1 MQADGFAKVKPL
13 DKHEVVQVLQ
23 DKGLVVGMTGDGVN
37 DAPALAKAQI
47 GIAVHGATDAAKS
60 AGDIVLTKDGLSPIY
75 TAIQISR
82 RIFKRLK
89 SYVIYRIC
97 ITVQVVF
104 FLAAL
109 AIFYNLRFK
118 ALYIILLALFHDLQ
132 IVTIAYDHQVAGAKP
147 ETPTVLG
154 LLLQSYSMGILMFIQ
169 TMLLVSYGHLFLSDT
184 YGDGYFE
191 SMSSEMAGNEM
202 NKYMETTIFL
212 QISNSSAILIFSAR
226 TVGFFF
232 STMPAWQLTFSTA
245 LGQVL
250 INIWCLWAPTGL
262 VDKLSPSDVAKVWL
276 YDIAWL
282 LFLDLVKMTAGR
294 LWDKYKPAT
303 IDRNP
308 ALQAKDR
315 NSRRMSNNLRPSY
328 MLAQAGSPRVQ
339 CNRCCPARCIK
350 ASWLLAVGMCRTRL
364 TII

>member
-1 MQADGFAKVKPL
+1 MYAIFYDRL
-13 DKHEVVQVLQ
+13 CLQ
-23 DKGLVVGMTGDGVN
+23 LQKLRGCQ
-37 DAPALAKAQI
+37 AQI

-60 AGDIVLTKDGLSPIY
+60 AGDIVLTRDGLSPIY

-109 AIFYNLRFK
+109 AIFFDLRFK

-132 IVTIAYDHQVAGAKP
+132 IVTIAYDHQIAGHKP

-154 LLLQSYSMGILMFIQ
+154 LLLQSYSMGILMFAQ
-169 TMLLVSYGHLFLSDT
+169 TMLLVSCGHYFLSDRFA
-184 YGDGYFE
+184 DGYFA
-191 SMSSEMAGNEM
+191 SVDAAAAGTEMD
-202 NKYMETTIFL
+202 KYMETTIFL

-232 STMPAWQLTFSTA
+232 TSMPAWQLALSTA

-250 INIWCLWAPTGL
+250 INLWCLWAPSGL
-262 VDKLSPSDVAKVWL
+262 VDKLEPMDVLGIWL

-282 LFLDLVKMTAGR
+282 LLLDLVKMVAGR
-294 LWDKYKPAT
+294 LWDKYKPAA

-308 ALQAKDR
+308 ALTARDR
-315 NSRRMSNNLRPSY
+315 NSRRLSNNLRPSY
-328 MLAQAGSPRVQ
+328 MLAQ
-339 CNRCCPARCIK
+339 
-350 ASWLLAVGMCRTRL
+350 VGDQKSGVEAQLSQVPLQQRNSLRLSRTYQK
-364 TII
+364 